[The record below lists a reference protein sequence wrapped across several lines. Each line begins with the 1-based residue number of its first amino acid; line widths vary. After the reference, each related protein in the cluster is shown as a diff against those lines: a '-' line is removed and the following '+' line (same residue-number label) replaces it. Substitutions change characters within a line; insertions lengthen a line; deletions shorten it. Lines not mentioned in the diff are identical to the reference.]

1 MSARLGRNVVAAML
15 LSLGLAG
22 AASAAEGAMPQ
33 LAIVDVQKVL
43 SEASASKQ
51 ARQAIEDRR
60 LGYERDLDA
69 QKQQLKTGQAQL
81 EKQRAVL
88 APEAL
93 EQRRRELEQRYNDV
107 RRQTEERRALLQ
119 EATKA
124 AMSQLRQE
132 MGTAIAEVMKAK
144 GVELT
149 LPRSA
154 VLIFDNRLD
163 ITAEV
168 VQLLNK
174 RLPKVE
180 LNLN

>member
-1 MSARLGRNVVAAML
+1 
-15 LSLGLAG
+15 
-22 AASAAEGAMPQ
+22 
-33 LAIVDVQKVL
+33 
-43 SEASASKQ
+43 
-51 ARQAIEDRR
+51 
-60 LGYERDLDA
+60 
-69 QKQQLKTGQAQL
+69 
-81 EKQRAVL
+81 
-88 APEAL
+88 
-93 EQRRRELEQRYNDV
+93 LEQRYNDV

-119 EATKA
+119 EATKT